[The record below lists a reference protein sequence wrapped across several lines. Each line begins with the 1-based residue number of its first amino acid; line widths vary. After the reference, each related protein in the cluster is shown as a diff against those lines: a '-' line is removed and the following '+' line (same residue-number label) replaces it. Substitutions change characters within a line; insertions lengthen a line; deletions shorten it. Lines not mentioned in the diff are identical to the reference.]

1 MLKRPMILLVL
12 ALSCACSSKDDD
24 KNVSGRT
31 QSLAT
36 VAQLESA
43 QAQLRFARTRGAAGV
58 ESASLVASLR
68 GPGQETLA
76 SAVLRLPGQA
86 EVTLARASSGEWRGE
101 LELTSE
107 SEQSA
112 LLVAGSYTFL
122 WRSESGGTGALAQV
136 SDAGFPSFPSVT
148 APSAGAS
155 VVGALRVEWEG
166 AVSEL
171 RVLDAAGETVLTR
184 ADLSG
189 GAAQLPALPA
199 GSYRIVLSAQAG
211 SPSARWT
218 SEVVSSFE
226 QVR

>member
-1 MLKRPMILLVL
+1 MILLVLVL

-68 GPGQETLA
+68 GPGQETLT

-86 EVTLARASSGEWRGE
+86 ELTLARATAGEWRGE
-101 LELTSE
+101 LELGSGV
-107 SEQSA
+107 EQSA

-122 WRSESGGTGALAQV
+122 WRDQGGGTGSLALV
-136 SDAGFPSFPSVT
+136 SDAGFPSYPSFT
-148 APSAGAS
+148 APSEGAA
-155 VVGALRVEWEG
+155 VVGALTVEWQG
-166 AVSEL
+166 AASEL
-171 RVLDAAGETVLTR
+171 RVLDAAGQTVFTR

-218 SEVVSSFE
+218 SEAVSSFE